1 MSEEDLQQLRREVE
15 QQEALL
21 RGYQQENEA
30 ATLRIKVSRG
40 GCTRQLYLY
49 LHLHLCLY
57 LYSTAGLC
65 IHRLSAPCV
74 FPCTTHHMLQLAVG
88 LAATGGAVPMLQA
101 WGLPS
106 SPPPPPHT
114 THKHSSYPHSPTH
127 PQELEQAL
135 AAAQAHA
142 IQEVARLER
151 AWAGVQ
157 EEGVSRGAE
166 AAARLQRILDLEAA
180 LQGAR

>member
-1 MSEEDLQQLRREVE
+1 VGAAPGSCICTFIFICVCICTAQQGCAFTGCLHHVYFHVQHTTCCNLQWAW
-15 QQEALL
+15 QQQVA
-21 RGYQQENEA
+21 Q
-30 ATLRIKVSRG
+30 
-40 GCTRQLYLY
+40 C
-49 LHLHLCLY
+49 
-57 LYSTAGLC
+57 
-65 IHRLSAPCV
+65 PCCKPGA
-74 FPCTTHHMLQLAVG
+74 FPL
-88 LAATGGAVPMLQA
+88 
-101 WGLPS
+101 
-106 SPPPPPHT
+106 PPPPPHT

-180 LQGAR
+180 LRGAR